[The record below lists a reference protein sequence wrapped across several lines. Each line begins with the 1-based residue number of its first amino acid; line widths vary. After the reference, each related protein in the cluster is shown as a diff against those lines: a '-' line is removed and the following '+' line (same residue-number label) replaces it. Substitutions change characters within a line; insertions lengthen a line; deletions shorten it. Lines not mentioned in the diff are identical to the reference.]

1 MRILDLSCLS
11 LLHLGA
17 PSTLY
22 EQLSSWCRAID
33 MFAELKSIQGGI
45 SLTRKRRRR
54 LDAVVFLAE
63 TMHKYS
69 YGILEAIRTGLDNS
83 VAEGLNNKVKTVVKR
98 SY

>member
-1 MRILDLSCLS
+1 
-11 LLHLGA
+11 
-17 PSTLY
+17 
-22 EQLSSWCRAID
+22 

-63 TMHKYS
+63 TMHKHS

-98 SY
+98 SYGFKTAKYRNMMIYLVAGKLELSPSLPT